1 MVAVGTAEGDVF
13 KLISEC
19 HAIVGV
25 ALGADEGK
33 PIVGTI
39 PHQVLYHL
47 GGERREGGE
56 REKRRREEKRE
67 REEEE
72 GGEERERGRGG
83 GKRERERER
92 ERGGN
97 TFENKNS
104 FWPRGTT
111 EHYHYLS
118 ETASDCLTELTLSRP
133 DLSLGRIGEGM
144 GGPGAGPRHIP
155 A

>member
-67 REEEE
+67 RE
-72 GGEERERGRGG
+72 RGG
-83 GKRERERER
+83 GGRRERER

-118 ETASDCLTELTLSRP
+118 VRDS
-133 DLSLGRIGEGM
+133 
-144 GGPGAGPRHIP
+144 
-155 A
+155 

>member
-56 REKRRREEKRE
+56 RERGGGGRRRERERRRREEKRE

-72 GGEERERGRGG
+72 EGG
-83 GKRERERER
+83 ERERER
-92 ERGGN
+92 RKH
-97 TFENKNS
+97 F
-104 FWPRGTT
+104 
-111 EHYHYLS
+111 
-118 ETASDCLTELTLSRP
+118 
-133 DLSLGRIGEGM
+133 
-144 GGPGAGPRHIP
+144 
-155 A
+155 